1 MCICIYVFVFMFIN
15 IYICIY
21 IHILYI
27 CIYIYIKE
35 DISKEDIRR
44 YIKGLRKGMMVKK
57 CMKRKRG
64 FPSSSTEEQVTSA
77 KAMEEK

>member
-27 CIYIYIKE
+27 CIYIYIYK
-35 DISKEDIRR
+35 RR
-44 YIKGLRKGMMVKK
+44 YINGRYQKIYERITKGNDGEKIY
-57 CMKRKRG
+57 
-64 FPSSSTEEQVTSA
+64 E
-77 KAMEEK
+77 EEKELSFLIN